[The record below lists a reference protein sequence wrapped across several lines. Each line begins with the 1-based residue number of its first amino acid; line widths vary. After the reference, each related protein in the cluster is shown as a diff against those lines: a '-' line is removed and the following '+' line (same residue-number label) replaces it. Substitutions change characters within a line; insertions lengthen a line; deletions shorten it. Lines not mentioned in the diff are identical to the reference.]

1 MKSKY
6 ITIISIFIAIVFA
19 VMFGFSKYSN
29 NEMRR
34 QLHEREIYIEYI
46 DSIVGIYY
54 NKNIEFT
61 DSSMVF
67 KFPVDQYGNTLK
79 FHDLDSIRYMNERII
94 LTQDAVIRH
103 LKQRYKCNY
112 SVKVKGDSILISSW
126 NK

>member
-19 VMFGFSKYSN
+19 VMFGFSEYSN

-34 QLHEREIYIEYI
+34 QLHERDIYIEYI
-46 DSIVGIYY
+46 DSIVGVYY

-67 KFPVDQYGNTLK
+67 KFPVDQYGNVLK
-79 FHDLDSIRYMNERII
+79 FNDLDSIRYMNERII

-103 LKQRYKCNY
+103 LKQRYNCNY
-112 SVKVKGDSILISSW
+112 SVKSKGDSIFISSW

>member
-19 VMFGFSKYSN
+19 VMFGFSEYSK

-67 KFPVDQYGNTLK
+67 KFPADQYGNTLK

-112 SVKVKGDSILISSW
+112 SVKVKGDSIFISSW

>member
-6 ITIISIFIAIVFA
+6 ITIFSIFIAIVSV
-19 VMFGFSKYSN
+19 VMFGFSEYSN

-34 QLHEREIYIEYI
+34 QLHERDIYIEHI

-67 KFPVDQYGNTLK
+67 KLPVDQYGNALN
-79 FHDLDSIRYMNERII
+79 FADLDSIRYMNERII
-94 LTQDAVIRH
+94 WTQDAVIRH
-103 LKQRYKCNY
+103 LKQKYKCNY
-112 SVKVKGDSILISSW
+112 SVRVKGDSIFISSW
-126 NK
+126 SK